1 MDWRRILSYITGP
14 VDEELRLRNEYL
26 AAENRIL
33 RAKIPGRVPLDD
45 SDRATLARIG
55 KRLGLKALGELAA
68 IVKPETILGWHRRF
82 VAKKFDGSANR
93 KPGRPRVSQQIED
106 LAVRFAM
113 ENKTWGYDRI
123 AGALANVGQEI
134 SDQTVGN
141 ILERRGIPRA
151 PERKKTTT
159 WAEFVRSHLDV
170 LAATDFLT
178 VEVWTM
184 KGLVTHYVLF
194 FIHLATR
201 KVEIGGITVHPNEAW
216 MKQVARNVTM
226 AESMMLELSIREST
240 PCQSCQ

>member
-1 MDWRRILSYITGP
+1 MDWRRILSYITGT

-33 RAKIPGRVPLDD
+33 RSKIPGRVPLDD
-45 SDRATLARIG
+45 ADRATLARIA

-68 IVKPETILGWHRRF
+68 IVKPETILGWHRKL

-93 KPGRPRVSQQIED
+93 KPGRPRVAQQIEE
-106 LAVRFAM
+106 LVVRFAQ

-123 AGALANVGQEI
+123 VGALANVGHEI

-141 ILERRGIPRA
+141 ILKRRGLPRA

-159 WAEFVRSHLDV
+159 WAEFVRSHLDA

-178 VEVWTM
+178 VEVWTAR
-184 KGLVTHYVLF
+184 GLVTHYVLF

-201 KVEIGGITVHPNEAW
+201 KSRSAGSLCIPTRHG
-216 MKQVARNVTM
+216 
-226 AESMMLELSIREST
+226 
-240 PCQSCQ
+240 

>member
-1 MDWRRILSYITGP
+1 M
-14 VDEELRLRNEYL
+14 
-26 AAENRIL
+26 
-33 RAKIPGRVPLDD
+33 
-45 SDRATLARIG
+45 
-55 KRLGLKALGELAA
+55 LGELGA
-68 IVKPETILGWHRRF
+68 IVKPETILGWHRRL

-93 KPGRPRVSQQIED
+93 KPGRPRVSREIED
-106 LAVRFAM
+106 LVVRFAQ

-123 AGALANVGQEI
+123 AGALDNLGHAI

-141 ILERRGIPRA
+141 ILKRRGIPPA

-184 KGLVTHYVLF
+184 KGLVTHYVLL

-201 KVEIGGITVHPNEAW
+201 KVEIGGITVHPNEA
-216 MKQVARNVTM
+216 
-226 AESMMLELSIREST
+226 
-240 PCQSCQ
+240 